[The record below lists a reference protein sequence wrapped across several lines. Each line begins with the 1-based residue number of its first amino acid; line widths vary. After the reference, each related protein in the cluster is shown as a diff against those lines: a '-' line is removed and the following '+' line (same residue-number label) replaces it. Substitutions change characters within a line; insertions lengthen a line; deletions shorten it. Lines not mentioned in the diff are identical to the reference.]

1 MAPSVEFS
9 VDAPF
14 IHLGLKNI
22 WGKGDTLVAA
32 ESCVYFF
39 LAYLFLLERCTG
51 MGPICCFVGVFWFV
65 CLFFGEGVHFLW
77 GGGIQKSPRLE
88 FFFKVKCR
96 GCLCHAWFFL
106 QLVSH

>member
-65 CLFFGEGVHFLW
+65 CLFFG
-77 GGGIQKSPRLE
+77 GGGFIFCGEGGFKSLLGWS
-88 FFFKVKCR
+88 FFSKLNVEAVFAML
-96 GCLCHAWFFL
+96 GSFYN
-106 QLVSH
+106 

>member
-1 MAPSVEFS
+1 M
-9 VDAPF
+9 
-14 IHLGLKNI
+14 
-22 WGKGDTLVAA
+22 AA

-65 CLFFGEGVHFLW
+65 FLEDGFIFCGEGGF
-77 GGGIQKSPRLE
+77 KSLLGWS